1 MCMCVFLR
9 GCVIGCVNVP
19 LQCSGVLHENDMT
32 VLTETVSVSVYAC
45 VSVRLCICVRD
56 SYY

>member
-1 MCMCVFLR
+1 MYMCVFLR

-32 VLTETVSVSVYAC
+32 VLTGTVNVSVY
-45 VSVRLCICVRD
+45 VGV
-56 SYY
+56 